1 MPSRLALLPTTL
13 MTFTAV
19 TVTAGGWVV
28 ITIQD
33 LPHHVVAGTPVTL
46 TYSVRQHGRVLLGG
60 LDGRLEISQ
69 GPERLLVPV
78 TELGHGRYSATF
90 SVPRA
95 GIWTIEVR
103 SGFSG
108 PLNSSTITLPAV
120 DGTTPVPPVSKSERG
135 RQLFTGKGCI
145 TCHAHEIGGNGQGA
159 GSARTSQPGG
169 SSLLQLK
176 QFLARPAQTASAK
189 FGEEMPDLDLS
200 ENENCRAGGVHQRQR
215 WKERL
220 GLIEG
225 WCPASALVDEDGSVL
240 HHDDDVP

>member
-46 TYSVRQHGRVLLGG
+46 TYSVRQHGRVLLDG

-90 SVPRA
+90 SVPRP
-95 GIWTIEVR
+95 GIWTIDVR

-145 TCHAHEIGGNGQGA
+145 TCHAHEMVGMAKVRVGPDLT
-159 GSARTSQPGG
+159 ARR
-169 SSLLQLK
+169 SSL
-176 QFLARPAQTASAK
+176 P
-189 FGEEMPDLDLS
+189 
-200 ENENCRAGGVHQRQR
+200 N
-215 WKERL
+215 
-220 GLIEG
+220 
-225 WCPASALVDEDGSVL
+225 
-240 HHDDDVP
+240 